1 MGALLDEAL
10 GPDPR
15 KKKEEVEA
23 KEFFGRTEAEE
34 KQRIVHN
41 RKRLKERKAEKRK
54 KREWIKSFEPKKNA
68 VLEEVAPQVEKV
80 EIVPKVTP
88 MVRSKLPYRGFLS
101 DSIRTKLREM
111 INEGATVSSMAN
123 ALGVAT
129 RTISAWKN
137 RVDDLEVPEDRIRPV
152 ADDMV
157 ENSLF
162 KRAIG
167 YDAPKEIVQFS
178 KEGEIWRTDTFT
190 HIPPD
195 PDSAK
200 FWLKNRQ
207 PTRWRDHIDTDITLI
222 PRLVVQ
228 THLGDEVLHDAK
240 TIAENTPKMLTDA
253 SGDASYDF
261 QDEDKGV
268 GTPQDDEDVPEPE
281 NEVFSKVPGKPGSEA
296 SRQGRN
302 DLTSGKNAAKPNNP
316 PPPEAK

>member
-10 GPDPR
+10 GI
-15 KKKEEVEA
+15 KKENVEEE
-23 KEFFGRTEAEE
+23 KEYFGRTEAEE
-34 KQRIVHN
+34 KQRIAHN
-41 RKRLKERKAEKRK
+41 AKRAKERRAVTVGKWRATKANQ
-54 KREWIKSFEPKKNA
+54 PKKNA
-68 VLEEVAPQVEKV
+68 VLDPIAPQVEKV
-80 EIVPKVTP
+80 EVVPPKRP
-88 MVRSKLPYRGFLS
+88 EVRSKLPYRGFLN

-111 INEGATVSSMAN
+111 MKEGATINTMAN

-129 RTISAWKN
+129 RTISQWKN
-137 RVDDLEVPEDRIRPV
+137 KVDDLEVPEDRIRAV

-167 YDAPKEIVQFS
+167 YEAPKELVQFS
-178 KEGEIWRTDTFT
+178 KEGEIWRTDTFQ

-207 PTRWRDHIDTDITLI
+207 PTKWRDHIDTDITLI

-228 THLGDEVLHDAK
+228 THMGDEVLHDAS
-240 TIAENTPKMLTDA
+240 TIDRNTPKLLSDA
-253 SGDASYDF
+253 AGSGSGEF
-261 QDEDKGV
+261 GDEDKGV
-268 GTPQDDEDVPEPE
+268 GSPPDDEDEKTPG
-281 NEVFSKVPGKPGSEA
+281 NEVFEQVPGKPEVDATNS
-296 SRQGRN
+296 N
-302 DLTSGKNAAKPNNP
+302 DS